1 MKKRNLFEVT
11 LLLCTDMLIVFGIDL
26 ITMSLGEKITISI
39 LKLLIAI
46 LSGITVGLI
55 CSRFD

>member
-1 MKKRNLFEVT
+1 MKKRNLFEVS
-11 LLLCTDMLIVFGIDL
+11 LLFCTDMLIVFGIDL

-46 LSGITVGLI
+46 LSGITVRLI